1 MKYLIVYAHPNEKSF
16 NHAVLEQVET
26 ILKNAGKEYAV
37 RDLYA
42 MRFNPVLDRKDLSML
57 LEGQTAK
64 EVEKEQRL
72 VEEAQVIIF
81 IYPIWWF
88 GMPAIMKGYIDR
100 VFVQGFAF
108 AIEEN
113 GLKGLLTGKKVIM
126 INTTGSPRDLLVQTG
141 YEDAMKKTAETGI
154 FEFCGM
160 DVAAHRYL
168 YAVPYADDAAR
179 KRMLEELK
187 RIDF

>member
-1 MKYLIVYAHPNEKSF
+1 
-16 NHAVLEQVET
+16 
-26 ILKNAGKEYAV
+26 
-37 RDLYA
+37 

-100 VFVQGFAF
+100 VFVRGFAF

-113 GLKGLLTGKKVIM
+113 GLKGLLTGKRVITR
-126 INTTGSPRDLLVQTG
+126 TTPRGSECSRSSRESTSKRFRIS
-141 YEDAMKKTAETGI
+141 YGI
-154 FEFCGM
+154 I
-160 DVAAHRYL
+160 Y
-168 YAVPYADDAAR
+168 
-179 KRMLEELK
+179 
-187 RIDF
+187 